1 MDSRIKVL
9 ISESELD
16 KRTSELAYEINRD
29 FAGKSVKV
37 LCVLT
42 GGVMFMVDLVKKLDL
57 DIEMDF
63 MDISSYGAST
73 QSSGIIRID
82 RDLEKPITGKCV
94 LLVEDII
101 DTGRTLSHVKKHMM
115 SQNPEC
121 LKICTLLDKPDR
133 RVVNDV
139 TPDYIGFTIPDKFVI
154 GYGLDYNQKYRN
166 LPFIGEMPPELIED

>member
-9 ISESELD
+9 ISESEID
-16 KRTSELAYEINRD
+16 KRITELADEINKD
-29 FAGKSVKV
+29 FAGKSIKV

-63 MDISSYGAST
+63 MEISSYGAST
-73 QSSGIIRID
+73 ESSGIVRIN
-82 RDLEKPITGKCV
+82 RDLKTPITGQNV

-101 DTGRTLSHVKKHMM
+101 DTGRTLSHVKKHML

-121 LKICTLLDKPDR
+121 FKICTLLDKPDR

-139 TPDYIGFTIPDKFVI
+139 IPEYIGFTIPDKFVI
-154 GYGLDYNQKYRN
+154 GYGLDYNQKYRH
-166 LPFIGEMPPELIED
+166 LPFIGELPPELI

>member
-1 MDSRIKVL
+1 MDNRIKVL

-16 KRTSELAYEINRD
+16 KRTSELADEINKE

-42 GGVMFMVDLVKKLDL
+42 GGVMFMVDLVKKLDI

-73 QSSGIIRID
+73 ESSGIVRIN
-82 RDLEKPITGKCV
+82 RDLKSPITDQNV
-94 LLVEDII
+94 LLIEDII
-101 DTGRTLSHVKKHMM
+101 DTGRTLSHVKKHML
-115 SQNPEC
+115 SQNPASF
-121 LKICTLLDKPDR
+121 KICTLLDKPSR

-139 TPDYIGFTIPDKFVI
+139 IPEYVGFTIPDKFVI
-154 GYGLDYNQKYRN
+154 GYGLDYNQKYRQ
-166 LPFIGEMPPELIED
+166 LPFIGELPPELI

>member
-1 MDSRIKVL
+1 MDNRIKVL
-9 ISESELD
+9 VSESELD
-16 KRTSELAYEINRD
+16 KRVSELADEINKD

-73 QSSGIIRID
+73 ESSGIVRIN
-82 RDLEKPITGKCV
+82 RDLKSPITGQNV
-94 LLVEDII
+94 LLIEDII

-115 SQNPEC
+115 GQNPDVF
-121 LKICTLLDKPDR
+121 KICTLLDKPSR

-139 TPDYIGFTIPDKFVI
+139 TPEYVGFTIPDKFVV
-154 GYGLDYNQKYRN
+154 GYGLDYNQKYRH
-166 LPFIGEMPPELIED
+166 LPFIGELPPELI